1 MMLQQLL
8 NTIARQPAI
17 WDAFRSVAEFGFTED
32 YKVIE
37 RELNPFGGDPHRRFL
52 DFGCGT
58 GQFARCFPADRY
70 YGFDIAPH
78 YVSHARRET
87 PHRLCVM
94 NGTAVGFA
102 DDTFDAALIMGVFHH
117 LDDATVRACV
127 QELHRILRRDGTIL
141 MLEDIPTQNPLNLP
155 GRAMHWL
162 DRGDNIRTVTHYQ
175 QLMEPYFSI
184 QQSSTMLSGICDLAV
199 YVMIRN
205 DSPVSA

>member
-1 MMLQQLL
+1 
-8 NTIARQPAI
+8 
-17 WDAFRSVAEFGFTED
+17 
-32 YKVIE
+32 
-37 RELNPFGGDPHRRFL
+37 
-52 DFGCGT
+52 
-58 GQFARCFPADRY
+58 
-70 YGFDIAPH
+70 
-78 YVSHARRET
+78 
-87 PHRLCVM
+87 
-94 NGTAVGFA
+94 
-102 DDTFDAALIMGVFHH
+102 
-117 LDDATVRACV
+117 
-127 QELHRILRRDGTIL
+127 